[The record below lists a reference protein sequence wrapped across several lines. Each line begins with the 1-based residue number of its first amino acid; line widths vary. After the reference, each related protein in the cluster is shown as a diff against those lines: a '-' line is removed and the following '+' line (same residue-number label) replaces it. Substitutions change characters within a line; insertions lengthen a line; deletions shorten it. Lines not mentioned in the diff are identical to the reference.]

1 MMAEFARRSARVI
14 LLDASDRLLLVRSA
28 AVPGEPDRG
37 YAWFTPGGGVEAGE
51 ELAGAAARELHEE
64 TGLRVDPADLH
75 LVAFTLGRADL
86 GWANGLFRDDFF
98 LHRVASHQVDP
109 AGLNDFERRHY
120 GGHHWWTAAELAAT
134 KETIYPGALAD
145 LVAELIAGRLPAAP
159 VALPWPH

>member
-1 MMAEFARRSARVI
+1 MSPTGVT
-14 LLDASDRLLLVRSA
+14 
-28 AVPGEPDRG
+28 
-37 YAWFTPGGGVEAGE
+37 AWFTPGGGVEAGE
-51 ELAGAAARELHEE
+51 
-64 TGLRVDPADLH
+64 
-75 LVAFTLGRADL
+75 
-86 GWANGLFRDDFF
+86 
-98 LHRVASHQVDP
+98 DP

>member
-28 AVPGEPDRG
+28 AVPGDPDRG
-37 YAWFTPGGGVEAGE
+37 YAWFTPGGGVEAGDRR
-51 ELAGAAARELHEE
+51 AR
-64 TGLRVDPADLH
+64 R
-75 LVAFTLGRADL
+75 R
-86 GWANGLFRDDFF
+86 R
-98 LHRVASHQVDP
+98 Q
-109 AGLNDFERRHY
+109 RHY

-145 LVAELIAGRLPAAP
+145 LVAELIADRLPAAP